1 MTRIVALARADVDT
15 LLEWAAAEGWNP
27 GDEAEVFW
35 NTDPQAYLGVR
46 DDDGR
51 LIGAVATVDYG
62 GRLGVMGLFIVAPP
76 HRGRG
81 LGRQLWYHGR
91 DTLLERLE
99 PGAPI
104 AIDAVPAMARFYRD
118 SGFRQTHDHRR
129 MRILS
134 TVEDVPAAV
143 RRVTA
148 PLGSL
153 PDLDTRCFGAPR
165 PGFLG
170 PWLAQPDHVAVAHV
184 DDRLSGYGVLRGCR
198 HGFKVGPLFAQS
210 AATADALFRGLTAG
224 IPAGSDVF
232 VDVPSVNESAVQW
245 AARRGGQEVFSCARM
260 YHGAAPAA
268 DWASVFGVTT
278 LELG

>member
-1 MTRIVALARADVDT
+1 MTRIVPLVRADVDT

-46 DDDGR
+46 NEDGH
-51 LIGAVATVDYG
+51 LIGAVAAVDYG
-62 GRLGVMGLFIVAPP
+62 GRLGAMGLFIVAPP

-81 LGRQLWYHGR
+81 LGRQLWAYGR
-91 DTLLERLE
+91 DVLLERLD

-104 AIDAVPAMARFYRD
+104 TIDAVPAMAAFYRD
-118 SGFRQTHDHRR
+118 SGFVATHDHHR

-143 RRVTA
+143 RRVTR

-153 PDLDTRCFGAPR
+153 PALDVRCFGAPR

-170 PWLAQPDHVAVAHV
+170 AWLEQPDHVAVAHV
-184 DDRLSGYGVLRGCR
+184 EGRLRGYGVLRACR
-198 HGFKVGPLFAQS
+198 QGFKVGPLFAES
-210 AATADALFRGLTAG
+210 VATADALFRGLTAG
-224 IPAGSDVF
+224 IPEGSEVF
-232 VDVPSVNESAVQW
+232 VDVPSVNAPAVQW
-245 AARRGGQEVFSCARM
+245 AARRGGQEVFACARM
-260 YHGAAPAA
+260 YYRAAPAIE
-268 DWASVFGVTT
+268 WSSVFGVTT

>member
-104 AIDAVPAMARFYRD
+104 AIDAQLVQQGSSDTGKDTAK
-118 SGFRQTHDHRR
+118 
-129 MRILS
+129 ILG
-134 TVEDVPAAV
+134 TAAAGAIIGHQV
-143 RRVTA
+143 NHKNGSVVGGILGGAAGTA
-148 PLGSL
+148 VAANTGGEVSL
-153 PDLDTRCFGAPR
+153 PAGTVVSVA
-165 PGFLG
+165 LG
-170 PWLAQPDHVAVAHV
+170 NSFQVAG
-184 DDRLSGYGVLRGCR
+184 D
-198 HGFKVGPLFAQS
+198 
-210 AATADALFRGLTAG
+210 
-224 IPAGSDVF
+224 
-232 VDVPSVNESAVQW
+232 
-245 AARRGGQEVFSCARM
+245 
-260 YHGAAPAA
+260 
-268 DWASVFGVTT
+268 
-278 LELG
+278 